1 MGLALLFPGQGAQHP
16 GMLPWLWARPEAAPM
31 LDRLEAL
38 LGAGWRERLQDPAWA
53 SANAVAQ
60 PMLTGIGLAAWQVLA
75 ARLPTPVVV
84 AGYSVGELAAFAV
97 AGAIAEE
104 LALPLAVERA
114 ALMDQAVI
122 GLDTGLMSVQGQGA
136 LSMANAA
143 TTVTTAT
150 TATAA
155 TAAPVATTAG
165 SSGSVSETVE
175 RAVPSLSIAIRIDE
189 SRVIVGGAVALL
201 DAHAARWREEGLRC
215 ARLPVAVAS
224 HTPLMASAAK
234 GFAQRLADLGLNAP
248 RVSVVCDFNAAAT
261 RSAGALATALAG
273 QIASTIRWDEV
284 MDSVAERGVSCV
296 LEVGPGTALAA
307 MWRERHP
314 RIPVRSIDEFQGPD
328 GVSAWVRGQMA

>member
-16 GMLPWLWARPEAAPM
+16 GMLPWLWTQPEAAPL

-38 LGAGWRERLQDPAWA
+38 LDAGWRERLRDPAWA

-60 PMLTGIGLAAWQVLA
+60 PLLTGIGLAAWRVLA

-84 AGYSVGELAAFAV
+84 AGYSVGELPAFAV
-97 AGAIAEE
+97 AGAIGED
-104 LALPLAVERA
+104 LALTLAVERA
-114 ALMDQAVI
+114 ALMDQAVA
-122 GLDTGLMSVQGQGA
+122 GQDTGLMSVQGQGA
-136 LSMANAA
+136 LGLASAA
-143 TTVTTAT
+143 VVRAT
-150 TATAA
+150 
-155 TAAPVATTAG
+155 PG
-165 SSGSVSETVE
+165 
-175 RAVPSLSIAIRIDE
+175 LSIAIRIDE
-189 SRVIVGGAVALL
+189 SRVIVGGPAALL

-224 HTPLMASAAK
+224 HTPLMASAAT
-234 GFAQRLADLGLNAP
+234 GFAHRLADLGLNAP
-248 RVSVVCDFNAAAT
+248 RVSVVCGFNAAAT
-261 RSAGALATALAG
+261 RNPGALAAALAG

-296 LEVGPGTALAA
+296 LEVGPGAALAG

-314 RIPVRSIDEFQGPD
+314 RIPVRSIDEFQGPE